1 MTVNILLLYY
11 AVMSIKLTILI
22 TIYGIDPIQG
32 DGIANA
38 SFTSSYSQNDT
49 VSGSA
54 LQLIRSVLDESKQR
68 RTQVCTGN
76 VAYCPQ
82 VPPMHTGTVRS
93 NILMGSEME
102 EEAYHAV
109 LEGCCLM
116 QDVQVLYITILMCI
130 YLYSMV
136 ILLLYVHILLFYL
149 F

>member
-1 MTVNILLLYY
+1 MI
-11 AVMSIKLTILI
+11 SIKLTILI
-22 TIYGIDPIQG
+22 TIYCIDPIQG

-116 QDVQVLYITILMCI
+116 QDIQVRFLLVYEDVFCLSMYVYALTLAIWNCMSIYI
-130 YLYSMV
+130 
-136 ILLLYVHILLFYL
+136 
-149 F
+149 